1 MHSDT
6 VKNGHKQ
13 DPAAPSL
20 DWPGGSHALPSTAIS
35 HVCPVMRNFH
45 DYITVRSQRFLL
57 LVQGNLEPLCLFLN
71 SSPVQPSEPRNAHT
85 CARNT
90 TSITAKTNPILSSFL
105 LKNSI
110 SKRILSIPGQG
121 DALSSPSFL
130 CQLIT
135 FSPPQAG
142 PLYNND

>member
-6 VKNGHKQ
+6 VKNGQKQ

-35 HVCPVMRNFH
+35 HVCPFMRNFH

-71 SSPVQPSEPRNAHT
+71 SSPVQLSEPHNAHT
-85 CARNT
+85 CAPNT

-121 DALSSPSFL
+121 DALSSTFFPLSIHNFLTTTSWPSL
-130 CQLIT
+130 
-135 FSPPQAG
+135 
-142 PLYNND
+142 